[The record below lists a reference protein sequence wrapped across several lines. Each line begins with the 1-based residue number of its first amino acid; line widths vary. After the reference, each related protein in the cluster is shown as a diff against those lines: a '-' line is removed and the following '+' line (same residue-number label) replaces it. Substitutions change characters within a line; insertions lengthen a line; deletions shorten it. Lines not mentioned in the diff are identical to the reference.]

1 TGLFNRRYMEE
12 TLERELQ
19 RAARH
24 NESVALL
31 VLDIDHFKQ
40 FNDTF
45 GHQTGDAL
53 LRGFGDFLGQSTR
66 GEDVACR
73 FGGEEFVLILVGATA
88 ANGCKRAELL
98 RKKLP
103 QLTVQYAGQV
113 LGSVRISIGVSAFPD
128 HGATGDE
135 LVRAAD
141 KALYRA
147 KEEGRDRVVVAS
159 PVSTG
164 S

>member
-45 GHQTGDAL
+45 GHQAGDAL
-53 LRGFGDFLGQSTR
+53 LRGFGDFLSQRSR

-88 ANGCKRAELL
+88 ASGRKRAELL
-98 RKKLP
+98 REKLP

-113 LGSVRISIGVSAFPD
+113 LGRVRISIGVSAFPD
-128 HGATGDE
+128 HGTTGEE

-159 PVSTG
+159 PVSPG